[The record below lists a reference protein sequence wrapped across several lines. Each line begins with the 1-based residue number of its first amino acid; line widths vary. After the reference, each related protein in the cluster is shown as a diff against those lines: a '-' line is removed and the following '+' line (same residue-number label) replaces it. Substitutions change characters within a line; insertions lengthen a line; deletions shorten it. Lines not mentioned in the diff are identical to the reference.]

1 MTKKRKIRYHYCDVR
16 AVAHSCNVFIL
27 WMLPFGNR
35 ISAAS
40 AKCKTSDF
48 RIIKRLL
55 PVAAKFRFDLN
66 FIPQVFVLADY
77 CGGHVKLK
85 LSCYCYCFIQ
95 KQILLDSSH
104 LQVDNNVHKL
114 QNLQNNVWGEGGL
127 LQTKASGH
135 KRRAGS
141 NKATLSNFGQ
151 IWPRASSVTWDNV
164 EITPL
169 KKKKLHTQTPR
180 YYHCCPLVPIW
191 RKSHLSAI
199 LRITSSG
206 QWLNFWGWLK
216 KSACFFSSNLKY
228 PPAPPFTTTCTKT
241 GKSHKSHR
249 GGHLSN
255 FHPG

>member
-1 MTKKRKIRYHYCDVR
+1 
-16 AVAHSCNVFIL
+16 
-27 WMLPFGNR
+27 MLPFGNR

-85 LSCYCYCFIQ
+85 LSCYCFFFFKCKSCLIPATY
-95 KQILLDSSH
+95 KL
-104 LQVDNNVHKL
+104 NNVHKL

-141 NKATLSNFGQ
+141 NKVTLSNFGQ

-164 EITPL
+164 EIIL
-169 KKKKLHTQTPR
+169 LKKKLHT
-180 YYHCCPLVPIW
+180 HKLLVIVIDCCLW

-216 KSACFFSSNLKY
+216 KSACFFFKFKIS
-228 PPAPPFTTTCTKT
+228 PCPPF
-241 GKSHKSHR
+241 HDYLH
-249 GGHLSN
+249 
-255 FHPG
+255 